1 MKEEIVEKDKWIHV
15 RVTESELNE
24 IKSQMELYGYHC
36 RSKFIRA
43 KLLNKRIRVNRNVV
57 LTDSAIRNK
66 INGLSNLIGRI
77 GADYNQATK
86 RFNSLVKQKREDG
99 SPVINA
105 RAANYYLRK
114 LSAMTTELRDLMR
127 TVIETVENIELKNSE
142 ESENC

>member
-1 MKEEIVEKDKWIHV
+1 MKEEKVEKDTWIHV
-15 RVTESELNE
+15 RVTKSELDE
-24 IKSQMELYGYHC
+24 IKSQMELYGYNC

-86 RFNSLVKQKREDG
+86 RFNSLVKQKRKHLHKAVTEA
-99 SPVINA
+99 PTM
-105 RAANYYLRK
+105 AAVMRVR
-114 LSAMTTELRDLMR
+114 LSNRYIDY
-127 TVIETVENIELKNSE
+127 VSIF
-142 ESENC
+142 

>member
-1 MKEEIVEKDKWIHV
+1 M
-15 RVTESELNE
+15 
-24 IKSQMELYGYHC
+24 
-36 RSKFIRA
+36 
-43 KLLNKRIRVNRNVV
+43 NKRIRVNRNVV

-66 INGLSNLIGRI
+66 INSLSNLSGRV

-86 RFNSLVKQKREDG
+86 RFNSLVKQKRADG

-127 TVIETVENIELKNSE
+127 TVIETVENIELKSSE
-142 ESENC
+142 ESEDY